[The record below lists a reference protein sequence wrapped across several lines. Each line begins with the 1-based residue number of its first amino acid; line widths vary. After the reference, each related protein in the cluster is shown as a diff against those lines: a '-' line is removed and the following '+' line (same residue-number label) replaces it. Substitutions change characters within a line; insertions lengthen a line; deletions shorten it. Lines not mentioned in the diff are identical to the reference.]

1 MGYTRIMR
9 RGFRVFSLSSLEL
22 LMKRVADFLPVKP
35 NRANRH
41 ANRQVPFVRTKKA
54 KTLKI
59 VSLSGAV
66 VMWVS
71 LDRTTRYLATH
82 PSRLTAP
89 LGAIESCG
97 RVQAFFVAT
106 FFFDRK
112 SILDLLQLS
121 SFLPFFWFSK
131 MVLKEKHK
139 DGAGRPVIFD
149 YYLLR
154 TSSLNGGVCWILSW
168 KRSRWLFVGTK
179 RYPTR
184 RTSVLSKHPSHMT
197 P

>member
-1 MGYTRIMR
+1 
-9 RGFRVFSLSSLEL
+9 
-22 LMKRVADFLPVKP
+22 MKRVADFLPVKP

-41 ANRQVPFVRTKKA
+41 ANRQVPLVSPKKA

-66 VMWVS
+66 
-71 LDRTTRYLATH
+71 DRTTRYLATH

-121 SFLPFFWFSK
+121 SFLPFLIF
-131 MVLKEKHK
+131 E
-139 DGAGRPVIFD
+139 DGSERE
-149 YYLLR
+149 
-154 TSSLNGGVCWILSW
+154 T
-168 KRSRWLFVGTK
+168 
-179 RYPTR
+179 
-184 RTSVLSKHPSHMT
+184 
-197 P
+197 

>member
-1 MGYTRIMR
+1 
-9 RGFRVFSLSSLEL
+9 
-22 LMKRVADFLPVKP
+22 
-35 NRANRH
+35 
-41 ANRQVPFVRTKKA
+41 
-54 KTLKI
+54 
-59 VSLSGAV
+59 
-66 VMWVS
+66 MWVLS
-71 LDRTTRYLATH
+71 QALDRTTRYPATH

-121 SFLPFFWFSK
+121 SLLPFFWFSK

-139 DGAGRPVIFD
+139 DGAGRPVIFE

-168 KRSRWLFVGTK
+168 KRSRWLFVGTR

-184 RTSVLSKHPSHMT
+184 RTSVLSKHPSHMMPESILIIPFGMVAKMASNST
-197 P
+197 SVSNSQTSHSLPQPWWLLMIISW